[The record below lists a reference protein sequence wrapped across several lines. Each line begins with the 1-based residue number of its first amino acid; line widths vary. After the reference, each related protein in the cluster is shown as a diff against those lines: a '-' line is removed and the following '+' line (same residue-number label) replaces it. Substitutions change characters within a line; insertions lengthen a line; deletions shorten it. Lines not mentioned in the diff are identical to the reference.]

1 MPKPAAPESLTSRPP
16 TAYAA
21 DGRSGGP
28 VFESSDSSGAKLK
41 GPSAYALSGPAA
53 QSTLRHPKG
62 SRHVSWS
69 QDPPPTWTGF
79 DVHLNHSFW
88 QGGVAQGHS
97 LRCGHAGSVSTSGQV
112 WSSRYRS
119 ASTNNSAARSR
130 MSARSRS

>member
-1 MPKPAAPESLTSRPP
+1 MPKPAASESLTSRPP

-28 VFESSDSSGAKLK
+28 VFECSDSSGAELER
-41 GPSAYALSGPAA
+41 PSAHALSGPAA
-53 QSTLRHPKG
+53 QSALPDPKG
-62 SRHVSWS
+62 SRHVSRS
-69 QDPPPTWTGF
+69 QVSLLTSTGF
-79 DVHLNHSFW
+79 DVHLNHSLW

>member
-1 MPKPAAPESLTSRPP
+1 MPKPATSELLTSRPP

-28 VFESSDSSGAKLK
+28 VFESSDSSAAELK
-41 GPSAYALSGPAA
+41 RPSAYAFSDPAA
-53 QSTLRHPKG
+53 QSALPAPK
-62 SRHVSWS
+62 SSPHVSRS

-112 WSSRYRS
+112 CSSRYRS